1 MLYSTRA
8 RRHEQKGCC
17 GRFLYEPGLFAV
29 KRAILVLFGLLLV
42 LAVTACGG
50 SGPKS
55 VPSDAVA
62 VVGSKSI
69 NKSDWD
75 ALMNQTKQN
84 YKATNHAFPK
94 AGSVELANLRSNVTQ
109 FLISASEYE
118 QEAAKL
124 GVTVTDKDVN
134 DRLNQIKQQYYGS
147 TPGQKTPSKA
157 EIEKRYQA
165 ALKQQ
170 GFTDAQVRQGI
181 KLTLIREKVQAKVT
195 GNVTVSDSQI
205 TDYYNKHK
213 SEYET
218 PAQPES
224 RPVAHILVKSKAL
237 ADRIYSMLQ
246 ANPKQFGK
254 LARKYSTDP
263 SSAKSGGV
271 LAGGDVKGRFV
282 KPFEDVAFKLKTHQ
296 ISKPVHSK
304 FGWHII
310 EALGPIKPPTKAKPT
325 PLSQVKEA
333 IRQTLIQNK
342 KNQLIQDWQTKL
354 SKRYCPT
361 IAYQAGYAPPPG
373 QDPCKQK
380 STTTST
386 G

>member
-1 MLYSTRA
+1 MS
-8 RRHEQKGCC
+8 
-17 GRFLYEPGLFAV
+17 
-29 KRAILVLFGLLLV
+29 KRAAAGVFCMKRVILFLFGLALL
-42 LAVTACGG
+42 LAVAACGG
-50 SGPKS
+50 GGTPS
-55 VPSDAVA
+55 VPSDDVA
-62 VVGSKSI
+62 VVGDGQVSKA
-69 NKSDWD
+69 DWD
-75 ALMNQTKQN
+75 ALMAQTKQN
-84 YKATNHAFPK
+84 YQATKHPFPK

-109 FLISASEYE
+109 FLVSASEYD

-124 GVTVTDKDVN
+124 GIKVTDEDVTK
-134 DRLNQIKQQYYGS
+134 RLDQIKQQYYGS
-147 TPGQKTPSKA
+147 TPGQPPPSKS

-170 GFTDAQVRQGI
+170 GFSDEQVRQGI
-181 KLTLIREKVQAKVT
+181 RLTLIREKVQNKVT
-195 GNVTVSDSQI
+195 KSVDVSDSEI

-224 RPVAHILVKSKAL
+224 RPVAHILVKKKAL
-237 ADRIYSMLQ
+237 ADQIYSQLQ
-246 ANPKQFGK
+246 ANPKLFGK

-263 SSAKSGGV
+263 SSAKAGGV

-282 KPFEDVAFKLKTHQ
+282 KPFETVAFKLKNHE

-310 EALGPIKPPTKAKPT
+310 EALGPVKPPTPAKPT
-325 PLSQVKEA
+325 PLAQVKEA

-342 KNQLIQDWQTKL
+342 RNTLVQDWQTKL
-354 SKRYCPT
+354 MKTYCPK

-380 STTTST
+380 SSTTGATSST

>member
-1 MLYSTRA
+1 MKRVI
-8 RRHEQKGCC
+8 
-17 GRFLYEPGLFAV
+17 LF
-29 KRAILVLFGLLLV
+29 LFGLALL
-42 LAVTACGG
+42 LAVAACGG
-50 SGPKS
+50 GGTPS
-55 VPSDAVA
+55 VPSDDVA
-62 VVGSKSI
+62 VVGDGQVSKA
-69 NKSDWD
+69 DWD
-75 ALMNQTKQN
+75 ALMAQTKQN
-84 YKATNHAFPK
+84 YQATKHPFPK

-109 FLISASEYE
+109 FLVSASEYD

-124 GVTVTDKDVN
+124 GIKVTDEDVTK
-134 DRLNQIKQQYYGS
+134 RLDQIKQQYYGS
-147 TPGQKTPSKA
+147 TPGQPPPSKS

-170 GFTDAQVRQGI
+170 GFSDEQVRQGI
-181 KLTLIREKVQAKVT
+181 RLTLIREKVQNKVT
-195 GNVTVSDSQI
+195 KSVDVSDSEI

-224 RPVAHILVKSKAL
+224 RPVAHILVKKKAL
-237 ADRIYSMLQ
+237 ADQIYSQLQ
-246 ANPKQFGK
+246 ANPKLFGK

-263 SSAKSGGV
+263 SSAKAGGV

-282 KPFEDVAFKLKTHQ
+282 KPFETVAFKLKNHE

-310 EALGPIKPPTKAKPT
+310 EALGPVKPPTPAKPT
-325 PLSQVKEA
+325 PLAQVKEA

-342 KNQLIQDWQTKL
+342 RNTLVQDWQTKL
-354 SKRYCPT
+354 MKTYCPK

-380 STTTST
+380 SSTTGATSST

>member
-1 MLYSTRA
+1 MSKIAA
-8 RRHEQKGCC
+8 RGVFCMKR
-17 GRFLYEPGLFAV
+17 GRFIV
-29 KRAILVLFGLLLV
+29 KKAILVLSGVFLV
-42 LAVTACGG
+42 LAVAACGG
-50 SGPKS
+50 GGARS
-55 VPSDAVA
+55 VPSDDVA
-62 VVGSKSI
+62 VVGDGQVTQA
-69 NKSDWD
+69 DWN
-75 ALMNQTKQN
+75 ALMDQTKQN

-94 AGSVELANLRSNVTQ
+94 PGSVELANLRSNVTQ
-109 FLISASEYE
+109 FLISADEYE
-118 QEAAKL
+118 QQAQKL
-124 GVTVTDKDVN
+124 GINVTDKDVN

-147 TPGQKTPSKA
+147 TPGAKAPSKA
-157 EIEKRYQA
+157 EIEKRYEA

-195 GNVTVSDSQI
+195 NGVQVSDSQI

-213 SEYET
+213 AEYET

-224 RPVAHILVKSKAL
+224 RPVAHILVKKKAL
-237 ADRIYSMLQ
+237 ADQIYAQLQ
-246 ANPKQFGK
+246 ANPKKFGQ
-254 LARKYSTDP
+254 LAKKYSTDP
-263 SSAKSGGV
+263 SSAKAGGV

-296 ISKPVHSK
+296 ISQPVHSK

-310 EALGPIKPPTKAKPT
+310 EALGPIKPPTPAKPT

-342 KNQLIQDWQTKL
+342 RNTLIQDWQTKL
-354 SKRYCPT
+354 QKTYCPK
-361 IAYQAGYAPPPG
+361 IAYKAGYSPPPG
-373 QDPCKQK
+373 QDPSKQK

>member
-1 MLYSTRA
+1 MSKVAAPGVFCMKR
-8 RRHEQKGCC
+8 
-17 GRFLYEPGLFAV
+17 GRFIL
-29 KRAILVLFGLLLV
+29 KQSILVLLGLTLV
-42 LAVTACGG
+42 LAVAACGG
-50 SGPKS
+50 GGAPS
-55 VPSDAVA
+55 VSSDDVA
-62 VVGSKSI
+62 VVGDGHVTKAE
-69 NKSDWD
+69 WD
-75 ALMNQTKQN
+75 ALMAQTKQN
-84 YKATNHAFPK
+84 YQATNHPFPK

-118 QEAAKL
+118 QQAEKL
-124 GVTVTDKDVN
+124 GVKVTDQDVTQ
-134 DRLNQIKQQYYGS
+134 RLDQIKQQYYGS
-147 TPGQKTPSKA
+147 TPGQPAPSKA

-170 GFTDAQVRQGI
+170 GFSDAQVRQGI
-181 KLTLIREKVQAKVT
+181 KLTLIREKVQGKVT
-195 GNVTVSDSQI
+195 SGVKVSDSEI
-205 TDYYNKHK
+205 SDYYSKHK

-224 RPVAHILVKSKAL
+224 RPVAHILVKKKAL
-237 ADRIYSMLQ
+237 ADQIYAQLQ

-254 LARKYSTDP
+254 LAKKYSTDP

-271 LAGGDVKGRFV
+271 LSGGDVKGRFV
-282 KPFEDVAFKLKTHQ
+282 KPFETVAFKLKTHE

-310 EALGPIKPPTKAKPT
+310 EALGPVRPPTPAKPT
-325 PLSQVKEA
+325 PLAQVKEA

-342 KNQLIQDWQTKL
+342 RNTLVQDWQTKL
-354 SKRYCPT
+354 MKTYCPK
-361 IAYQAGYAPPPG
+361 IGYQAGYAPPPG

-380 STTTST
+380 SSSTAAST

>member
-1 MLYSTRA
+1 MSKMAARA
-8 RRHEQKGCC
+8 VFLMEQGAFCMQRVIAVLS
-17 GRFLYEPGLFAV
+17 GFA
-29 KRAILVLFGLLLV
+29 LVLLV
-42 LAVTACGG
+42 AACGG
-50 SGPKS
+50 GGPRS
-55 VPSDAVA
+55 VSSDDVA
-62 VVGSKSI
+62 VVGDQSI
-69 NKSDWD
+69 SKSDWD
-75 ALMNQTKQN
+75 ALMEQTKAN
-84 YKATNHAFPK
+84 YKATNHPFPK
-94 AGSVELANLRSNVTQ
+94 PGSVELANLRANVTQ
-109 FLISASEYE
+109 FLISSSEYQ
-118 QEAAKL
+118 QEAKKL
-124 GVTVTDKDVN
+124 GIDVTDKDVN

-147 TPGQKTPSKA
+147 TPGQPPPSKA
-157 EIEKRYQA
+157 EIEKRYEA

-170 GFTDAQVRQGI
+170 GFTDEEVRAGI

-195 GNVTVSDSQI
+195 GNVKVSDSQI

-213 SEYET
+213 AQYET

-224 RPVAHILVKSKAL
+224 RAVAHILVKKKAL
-237 ADRIYSMLQ
+237 ADRLYAQLQ
-246 ANPKQFGK
+246 ANPKKFGQ

-263 SSAKSGGV
+263 SSAKAGGV

-282 KPFEDVAFKLKTHQ
+282 PQFEKVAFALKTHE

-310 EALGPIKPPTKAKPT
+310 EALAPIKPPTKAKPT

-333 IRQTLIQNK
+333 IRQTLIQNQR
-342 KNQLIQDWQTKL
+342 NQEIQDWQKKLTK
-354 SKRYCPT
+354 KYCKT
-361 IAYQAGYAPPPG
+361 IGYQAGYAPPPG